1 MSYAQAYA
9 DAVMRRG
16 RVPMEPADFV
26 PDWADRPRKGK
37 FYPHAEH
44 FPLPDGD
51 SPPTAT
57 VQDGLFGEHRD
68 GAFTLPLLGGMLR
81 DSYGLT
87 GRRLAVQANSDLGT
101 LPFYT
106 HANWSRGTASGGGLY
121 PIGIHWVAGPSGPL
135 APGVY
140 HYATPHHSM
149 QRLLTGD
156 VSGEVRAALGGLDEA
171 EGVDQFLVLGVKFW
185 QNAFKYNSFSYHVVT
200 MDIGALL
207 QTWRI
212 WARARGL
219 RIGAAFW
226 FDEARVGRL
235 LGLPPQEEG
244 VFAVVPLRW
253 APPAG
258 GGRAATPTPA
268 PTAGVEVRPREHERS
283 RRVHTFDTVERIHAA
298 TLEGAAD
305 RPAPTALAR
314 ALSASAPPGVTAS
327 GAEASGP
334 GRAASTPSDA
344 EASEAGQAAPAR
356 TGADGPAPGSLL
368 RLPPPEP
375 LAAGVREALR
385 GRRSSFGRFT
395 ATASTT
401 AAQLAAV
408 LAAAAAGSELGSDVQ
423 RPGGPPLT
431 RLYVFVNHVTG
442 IPAGAYAYDPA
453 AGALRLLRRGP
464 QGEFL
469 QRNYFLS
476 NYNLEQAGAVITAA
490 APTPAVLAAVGDR
503 GLRLVNASVGAASQA
518 VYTAAAALGLACGVA
533 LGFDCVSYA
542 EELGL
547 DGPGEIPLLIMMV
560 GHERVD
566 PADFSHAIA

>member
-1 MSYAQAYA
+1 MGYAHAYA
-9 DAVMRRG
+9 NAVMRRG

-37 FYPHAEH
+37 FYPGAEH
-44 FPLPDGD
+44 FPLPDSGA
-51 SPPTAT
+51 PPTAT
-57 VQDGLFGEHRD
+57 VQDGLFGEPRD
-68 GAFTLPLLGGMLR
+68 GAFTLPLLGGMLQ

-135 APGVY
+135 TPGVY

-149 QRLLTGD
+149 QRLLAGD
-156 VSGEVRAALGGLDEA
+156 VSAQVRAALGDPDGLPET
-171 EGVDQFLVLGVKFW
+171 DQFLVLGVKFW

-207 QTWRI
+207 ATWRL

-219 RIGAAFW
+219 HVGAAFW
-226 FDEARVGRL
+226 FDEERIGRL
-235 LGLPPQEEG
+235 LGLPPEEEG

-253 APPAG
+253 AGAP
-258 GGRAATPTPA
+258 GGRPATGGDA
-268 PTAGVEVRPREHERS
+268 RVRVADQERS
-283 RRVHTFDTVERIHAA
+283 RRVFGFETVRLIHAA

-305 RPAPTALAR
+305 RPPAAALTAALAR
-314 ALSASAPPGVTAS
+314 PEPAHG
-327 GAEASGP
+327 EAVHGEVLP
-334 GRAASTPSDA
+334 L
-344 EASEAGQAAPAR
+344 
-356 TGADGPAPGSLL
+356 PAPQQLDL
-368 RLPPPEP
+368 E
-375 LAAGVREALR
+375 VREALR
-385 GRRSSFGRFT
+385 SRRSSFGRFT
-395 ATASTT
+395 STLPMSAGELS
-401 AAQLAAV
+401 AA
-408 LAAAAAGSELGSDVQ
+408 LAAAAAGADLGSDV
-423 RPGGPPLT
+423 RAADGAAPT
-431 RLYVFVNHVTG
+431 RLYVFVNHVEG
-442 IPAGAYAYDPA
+442 VPPGAYAYDPA
-453 AGALRLLRRGP
+453 QGTLRLLKAGP
-464 QGEFL
+464 QGAFL

-490 APTPAVLAAVGDR
+490 APTPAVLDAVGDR
-503 GLRLVNASVGAASQA
+503 GLRLVNASVGAVSQA

-547 DGPGEIPLLIMMV
+547 NSTGEIPLLIMMV
-560 GHERVD
+560 GHERPH